1 MKRIQGSDISVTK
14 EDQVQINTFSK
25 LYSKNQDN
33 EALLAALNEK
43 ISQHKD
49 TLDELEL
56 NNDDD
61 LVRYRF
67 GICFFTLESIS
78 IFYIQHKKLEHLL
91 RRILPDLKHKKL
103 I

>member
-14 EDQVQINTFSK
+14 DDQVQINTFSK

-67 GICFFTLESIS
+67 GICFFTLESIPYFIFS
-78 IFYIQHKKLEHLL
+78 IKS
-91 RRILPDLKHKKL
+91 
-103 I
+103 

>member
-1 MKRIQGSDISVTK
+1 MKRIQGSDITVTK
-14 EDQVQINTFSK
+14 DDQVQINTFSK

-61 LVRYRF
+61 
-67 GICFFTLESIS
+67 FTLESICYFIFS
-78 IFYIQHKKLEHLL
+78 IKSSNIC
-91 RRILPDLKHKKL
+91 
-103 I
+103 